1 MTGFVTLLRKE
12 VLEQWRTRRLVIVGI
27 VFLLFGIGS
36 PLLAKY
42 TPELLKAIGTGVPGA
57 VIQLPPPTTAD
68 AVAQLAKNVG
78 QLGVVVAIL
87 LAMGA
92 VAAEKERG
100 TAAFVLT
107 LPAGRGAFLGAKL
120 VAIGFTLLVAIA
132 LAAAGDWLYT
142 TILFES
148 LAVPGFVALAVL
160 LWLQMLAFAAI
171 TFLAST
177 VSGSQLVAGG
187 VGFVVF
193 VALSIVAALPVIGDW
208 TPLALSTAA
217 IEVALGK
224 TPTVIVQPV
233 VASCLIVVGC
243 ALAAWVSF
251 RRQEL

>member
-1 MTGFVTLLRKE
+1 VTGFGTLVRKE
-12 VLEQWRTRRLVIVGI
+12 LLEQWRTRRLIIVGI

-36 PLLAKY
+36 PLVAKF
-42 TPELLKAIGTGVPGA
+42 TPEMIKAIGEGMPGA
-57 VIQLPPPTTAD
+57 TIEFPPPTTAD

-87 LAMGA
+87 LSMGA

-100 TAAFVLT
+100 TAAFILT
-107 LPAGRGAFLGAKL
+107 LPAGRAAFLGAKL
-120 VAIGFTLLVAIA
+120 VAIGFTLLVAVA

-142 TILFES
+142 TILFEP
-148 LAVPGFVALAVL
+148 LPIPGFVALALL

-177 VSGSQLVAGG
+177 VTGSQLVAGG

-193 VALSIVAALPVIGDW
+193 VVVSVVAALPVIGDW
-208 TPLALSTAA
+208 TPLALSSAA
-217 IEVALGK
+217 IDIAMGEPSDVL
-224 TPTVIVQPV
+224 VQSV
-233 VASCLIVVGC
+233 VASVAIVGVC
-243 ALAAWVSF
+243 AVASWASF